1 MGRTSGPSGGAQTA
15 GSAGRALGRTPDVA
29 IVGGGIV
36 GCAAAAFLAEAGARV
51 QLFERGALAGA
62 ASGRN
67 SGSIQHPFDPVLAE
81 LHVETLRQYRELEGF
96 DMPEQPA
103 GVLLL
108 ARQRA
113 PLVPTVAQIAAGQ
126 PELEPA
132 LLDPHELKKLEP
144 GLGRKIWA
152 CRLETGY
159 PVQPAAATLGFA
171 ERARRAGAQLH
182 EGRPAWPWVM
192 GRSVRGVLAGGRH
205 YAAGAVLVAAGPW
218 APEVIDPTRA
228 WRPIV
233 PVWGVVLDV
242 TVEDPP
248 RHVVEELG
256 VEGVAGVG
264 SSEQSS
270 APPVSIFSLVAA
282 NGAVSVGSTFLAEEP
297 DAASWAGRLRRAG
310 EPFVPALAR
319 ARVESARACARPQ
332 SLDGRPLVGPA
343 GGIDNLWIAAGHG
356 PWGISTG
363 PATARLAADA
373 LLGRAQPRVE
383 LLASR
388 FG

>member
-1 MGRTSGPSGGAQTA
+1 VTAPGASGR
-15 GSAGRALGRTPDVA
+15 LGRPRRDSLPDVA

-51 QLFERGALAGA
+51 ELFERAELAGA

-81 LHVETLRQYRELEGF
+81 LHFETLRHYRELDDFTLSEL
-96 DMPEQPA
+96 PA

-108 ARQRA
+108 ARERA
-113 PLVPTVAQIAAGQ
+113 PLVPTVAAIAAGQ
-126 PELEPA
+126 PELQPA
-132 LLDPHELKKLEP
+132 LLDPRELQRLEP
-144 GLGRKIWA
+144 GLGRKIWG

-159 PVQPAAATLGFA
+159 PVKPAAATLGFA
-171 ERARRAGAQLH
+171 ERARRAGALLH

-192 GRSVRGVLAGGRH
+192 GRRVRGVLAGGSH
-205 YAAGAVLVAAGPW
+205 FAAGAVLVTAGPW
-218 APEVIDPTRA
+218 APEVIDPTHA

-233 PVWGVVLDV
+233 PVWGVV
-242 TVEDPP
+242 VEVSVDDPP
-248 RHVVEELG
+248 RHVVEEVG
-256 VEGVAGVG
+256 VEGVAGAG
-264 SSEQSS
+264 PGEEAA
-270 APPVSIFSLVAA
+270 APPASMFSLVAA
-282 NGAVSVGSTFLAEEP
+282 NGSVSVGSTFLAEEP
-297 DAASWAGRLRRAG
+297 EAASWAGRLRRAG
-310 EPFVPALAR
+310 EAFVPALAR
-319 ARVESARACARPQ
+319 ARVEGARACARPQ

-373 LLGRAQPRVE
+373 LLGRTEPPPE
-383 LLASR
+383 LLTSR
-388 FG
+388 FD

>member
-1 MGRTSGPSGGAQTA
+1 M
-15 GSAGRALGRTPDVA
+15 
-29 IVGGGIV
+29 IGGGIV

-67 SGSIQHPFDPVLAE
+67 SGAIQHPFDPVLAE
-81 LHVETLRQYRELEGF
+81 LHEETLGHYRELEGF
-96 DMPEQPA
+96 ELPDEPA
-103 GVLLL
+103 GLLLL
-108 ARQRA
+108 ARDRA
-113 PLVPTVAQIAAGQ
+113 PLVSTVAEIAAGQ
-126 PELEPA
+126 PELQPA
-132 LLDPHELKKLEP
+132 LLDPRELKRIEP
-144 GLGRKIWA
+144 RVGRKIWG
-152 CRLETGY
+152 CRLETAY

-171 ERARRAGAQLH
+171 ERARRAGAELH
-182 EGRPAWPWVM
+182 EGRPAWPWVL

-205 YAAGAVLVAAGPW
+205 FAAGAVLVAAGPW
-218 APEVIDPTRA
+218 APEVIDPTLA

-242 TVEDPP
+242 RVDDPP
-248 RHVVEELG
+248 RHVLEQLG
-256 VEGVAGVG
+256 VEGVAGVKSG
-264 SSEQSS
+264 REPA
-270 APPVSIFSLVAA
+270 APPESIFSMVAA
-282 NGAVSVGSTFLAEEP
+282 NGSVSVGSTFLAEEP
-297 DAASWAGRLRRAG
+297 DAATWAGQLRRAG
-310 EPFVPALAR
+310 EPFVPALSR

-332 SLDGRPLVGPA
+332 SIDGRPLVGPA

-373 LLGRAQPRVE
+373 LLGRAEPRPE

-388 FG
+388 FA

>member
-1 MGRTSGPSGGAQTA
+1 M
-15 GSAGRALGRTPDVA
+15 
-29 IVGGGIV
+29 
-36 GCAAAAFLAEAGARV
+36 
-51 QLFERGALAGA
+51 
-62 ASGRN
+62 
-67 SGSIQHPFDPVLAE
+67 
-81 LHVETLRQYRELEGF
+81 
-96 DMPEQPA
+96 
-103 GVLLL
+103 LLL
-108 ARQRA
+108 ARERA
-113 PLVPTVAQIAAGQ
+113 PLVPTVAEIAAGQ
-126 PELEPA
+126 PELQPA
-132 LLDPHELKKLEP
+132 LLDPRELKKLEP
-144 GLGRKIWA
+144 RLGRKIWG

-171 ERARRAGAQLH
+171 ERASRAGAELH
-182 EGRPAWPWVM
+182 EGRAAWPWVL

-242 TVEDPP
+242 SVDDPP
-248 RHVVEELG
+248 RHVLEQLG

-264 SSEQSS
+264 PGDMPA
-270 APPVSIFSLVAA
+270 APPESIFSMVAA

-297 DAASWAGRLRRAG
+297 DAPTWAGQLRRAG
-310 EPFVPALAR
+310 ERFVPALSAHGWRAPAR
-319 ARVESARACARPQ
+319 APVRSRSTAARW
-332 SLDGRPLVGPA
+332 SGPA

-373 LLGRAQPRVE
+373 LLGRADPR
-383 LLASR
+383 R
-388 FG
+388 

>member
-1 MGRTSGPSGGAQTA
+1 
-15 GSAGRALGRTPDVA
+15 VA

-51 QLFERGALAGA
+51 ELFERGELAGA

-67 SGSIQHPFDPVLAE
+67 SGAIQHPFDPVLAV
-81 LHVETLRQYRELEGF
+81 LHAETLRHYRELDGF
-96 DMPEQPA
+96 HLPETPA

-108 ARQRA
+108 ARERA
-113 PLVPTVAQIAAGQ
+113 PLVPTVAEIASGQ

-132 LLDPHELKKLEP
+132 LLDPRELTRLEP
-144 GLGRKIWA
+144 RLGRKIWG

-159 PVQPAAATLGFA
+159 PVRPAAATPGFP
-171 ERARRAGAQLH
+171 ERARPAGAELH
-182 EGRPAWPWVM
+182 EGRPAWPWVL

-205 YAAGAVLVAAGPW
+205 FAAGAVLVAAGPW

-242 TVEDPP
+242 SVQDPP
-248 RHVVEELG
+248 RHVLEQLG
-256 VEGVAGVG
+256 VEGVAGAG
-264 SSEQSS
+264 PGDAPA
-270 APPVSIFSLVAA
+270 APPESIFSMVAA

-297 DAASWAGRLRRAG
+297 DAPTWAGQLRRAG
-310 EPFVPALAR
+310 ERFVPALAR
-319 ARVESARACARPQ
+319 ARVEGARACARPQ

-363 PATARLAADA
+363 PATARIAADA
-373 LLGRAQPRVE
+373 LLGRSEPPIE

-388 FG
+388 FSG

>member
-1 MGRTSGPSGGAQTA
+1 M
-15 GSAGRALGRTPDVA
+15 
-29 IVGGGIV
+29 

-51 QLFERGALAGA
+51 ELFERGELAGA

-81 LHVETLRQYRELEGF
+81 LHAETLGHYRQLAGF
-96 DMPEQPA
+96 HMPEQPA

-108 ARQRA
+108 ARERA
-113 PLVPTVAQIAAGQ
+113 PLVPTVAEIASGQ

-132 LLDPHELKKLEP
+132 LLDPRELQRIEP
-144 GLGRKIWA
+144 RLGRKIWG

-182 EGRPAWPWVM
+182 EGRPAWPWVL

-205 YAAGAVLVAAGPW
+205 FAAGTVLVAAGPS

-233 PVWGVVLDV
+233 PVWGVV
-242 TVEDPP
+242 VEVSVDDPP
-248 RHVVEELG
+248 RHVIEELG
-256 VEGVAGVG
+256 VKGVAGVG
-264 SSEQSS
+264 PGEAPA
-270 APPVSIFSLVAA
+270 APPASIFSLVAA
-282 NGAVSVGSTFLAEEP
+282 DGAVSVGSTFLAEEP

-310 EPFVPALAR
+310 ERFVPALAR
-319 ARVESARACARPQ
+319 ARVEGARACARPQ

-343 GGIDNLWIAAGHG
+343 GEIHNLWIAAGHG

-373 LLGRAQPRVE
+373 LLGRAEVRAE
-383 LLASR
+383 LSASR
-388 FG
+388 FGW